1 MPYSCR
7 RSKKF
12 INLVR
17 IVILTFV
24 SKSSKLAP
32 KGVYKG
38 VYGLEYE
45 RATVTK
51 KSGKKNLHAC
61 VTIPLALRPLLKN
74 RTQIY
79 KTLGTT
85 DQREAYELLSDKEAE
100 IWREL
105 DQANLASH
113 PLAVAYT
120 ELVLSLIHI

>member
-1 MPYSCR
+1 MY
-7 RSKKF
+7 
-12 INLVR
+12 
-17 IVILTFV
+17 
-24 SKSSKLAP
+24 A
-32 KGVYKG
+32 GVYKG

-105 DQANLASH
+105 DQADQANH
-113 PLAVAYT
+113 PLVQAAKD
-120 ELVLSLIHI
+120 